1 MLSCV
6 LSDPTCFSFRNAV
19 GLLCVFSHMMSV
31 LRPVQFPDYLAS
43 QLYGE
48 AHETVY
54 RGAVWSLS
62 SVLIPAVARLSS
74 LPPVGCYPPCGF
86 QVPSS
91 LGRLEPAAGG
101 TFAMTHAHWLGP
113 HLNHTRDLL
122 VGIEDGMMICFIR
135 QLRK

>member
-1 MLSCV
+1 MHSCV

-31 LRPVQFPDYLAS
+31 LRPVQFLDYLAS

-48 AHETVY
+48 AHETV
-54 RGAVWSLS
+54 
-62 SVLIPAVARLSS
+62 
-74 LPPVGCYPPCGF
+74 PCGPSA
-86 QVPSS
+86 PSS
-91 LGRLEPAAGG
+91 FLQWLGGRPCLRGLLPTMQLPGSLQPWAPRACCWGDLL
-101 TFAMTHAHWLGP
+101 MTHAHWLGP
-113 HLNHTRDLL
+113 HLSHTRDLL